1 MVEVTGRKE
10 ESSAGSVA
18 RRFFRHENAT
28 LGVILV
34 ILILAMGAATGGK
47 SIAPRNVKM
56 IVVETATMGIAAIGQ
71 AFVILTAGIDLSI
84 AGVAFGTSA
93 LGSAMMTTQLWQNIL
108 VNAGLATE
116 AVSIWQGIPAILALG
131 AGFGALSGLVVSR
144 INVPPLIATLGMWQI
159 AHGVGFGIT
168 GGFTL
173 TRMVPELKFFGQG
186 FIAGF
191 PVAGIILI
199 VVAIVCYFVW
209 HHTVYGKSLYAT
221 GGNPGTAYLSG
232 VKVKQIK
239 LSAYIISGMLAGLG
253 GMVRTARVMSV
264 SYSSYGNLELQSIAA
279 AVIGGMSLFGGK
291 GSILGVVLGAFII
304 GIIINGMTILGASP
318 FLEATVLGTL
328 VIVAVGIDYWR
339 RR

>member
-1 MVEVTGRKE
+1 MVEVTGHKE
-10 ESSAGSVA
+10 ENRTRSVA
-18 RRFFRHENAT
+18 RRFFRHESAT
-28 LGVILV
+28 LGIILV
-34 ILILAMGAATGGK
+34 ILILAMGGATGGK
-47 SIAPRNVKM
+47 SIALRNVKM

-116 AVSIWQGIPAILALG
+116 AAPVGQGILAILALG
-131 AGFGALSGLVVSR
+131 AGFGAISGLVVSR

-168 GGFTL
+168 GGFTV

-186 FIAGF
+186 FVLGF

-199 VVAIVCYFVW
+199 AVAIVCYFVW

-221 GGNPGTAYLSG
+221 GGNPGTAYLAG
-232 VKVKQIK
+232 VKVNQIK

-264 SYSSYGNLELQSIAA
+264 SYSSYDGLELESIAA

-304 GIIINGMTILGASP
+304 GVITNGMTILGANP
-318 FLEATVLGTL
+318 FLEATVLGAL